1 MPYIKIYVP
10 DDFDQENDTWKLVG
24 GPGTHDLQIWTPE
37 YRNVLD
43 HGYVGLVDFMGDDM
57 AAVHAAR
64 TSYGKGTKKMRSDEG
79 LIRYL
84 MRHRHT
90 TPFEM
95 TTFKWHVK
103 APIFVFRQWHRHRT
117 ASINEYSGRYS
128 IIEDDMYVPDI
139 QNLKP
144 QSQSNRQGRSDEDLT
159 IEEYQAVMAAVDH
172 VYDLTYETYQYILP
186 KEEGEE
192 DRVPP
197 EPINRR
203 KLWLEEC
210 AVKAVTKAR
219 KEARESGRDD
229 PYPNESDLEAV
240 IAEYYAA
247 NDFQVLDND
256 FPGVAKELAR
266 MVLPVATYSQM
277 YWCSNLHN
285 IFHFLSLRCDPHA
298 QYEIRVYADEML
310 DMMEPYVPWAT
321 KAFEDYV
328 LNGSSLSRAEL
339 EAIKGLAAK
348 VIDQASLLSE
358 FTKEHEEGQLVEY
371 ITSMMKKADASPR
384 EIREFLQKVI

>member
-1 MPYIKIYVP
+1 MPYIKIQVP
-10 DDFDQENDTWKLVG
+10 EGFNQERPWKLVDG
-24 GPGTHDLQIWTPE
+24 SESVDIDFWDPE
-37 YRNVLD
+37 YRKVLD

-64 TSYGKGTKKMRSDEG
+64 TSYGKGTKKVSTDEG

-95 TTFKWHVK
+95 ITFKWHVK

-128 IIEDDMYVPDI
+128 IFEDDMYVPTI

-144 QSQSNRQGRSDEDLT
+144 QSVSNRQGRSDDDLSVED
-159 IEEYQAVMAAVDH
+159 YQAVMSAVDH
-172 VYDLTYETYQYILP
+172 VYDLAYETYQYILP
-186 KEEGEE
+186 PEKDSPGRVYPTPVKE
-192 DRVPP
+192 
-197 EPINRR
+197 R
-203 KLWLEEC
+203 KLWLEES
-210 AVKAVTKAR
+210 AVKGVARAR
-219 KEARESGRDD
+219 KMAKDSGNTD

-240 IAEYYAA
+240 IKEYYAA
-247 NDFQVLDND
+247 NDFNILDDD

-277 YWCSNLHN
+277 YWSSNLHN
-285 IFHFLSLRCDPHA
+285 TFHFLGLRCDAHA

-310 DMMEPYVPWAT
+310 DMMEPFVPWAT
-321 KAFEDYV
+321 NAFRDYV
-328 LNGSSLSRAEL
+328 LNGSSLSRMEL
-339 EAIKGLAAK
+339 EAMKGL
-348 VIDQASLLSE
+348 D
-358 FTKEHEEGQLVEY
+358 T
-371 ITSMMKKADASPR
+371 
-384 EIREFLQKVI
+384 